1 MPETRKIDLDQ
12 VRKLAELA
20 HLSLT
25 DEECAAFTHDL
36 ERILEH
42 AESLQA
48 LATADEECLE
58 PTSHALLEKVL
69 EGEASLRED
78 APRPGLPRERL
89 LEGAPDGADGLFKVP
104 RVLP

>member
-1 MPETRKIDLDQ
+1 MSKVNLDG

-25 DEECAAFTHDL
+25 DQECAGFTQDL

-48 LATADEECLE
+48 LDTEGVE
-58 PTSHALLEKVL
+58 PTSHALLEKGL
-69 EGEASLRED
+69 EGEAILRED
-78 APRPGLPRERL
+78 EPRPGLDRERL

>member
-1 MPETRKIDLDQ
+1 MAKIDLDQ

-25 DEECAAFTHDL
+25 DEECEGFTHDL

-48 LATADEECLE
+48 LDTSDVEGLE
-58 PTSHALLEKVL
+58 LASHALLEKGL
-69 EGEASLRED
+69 QGEAHVRADE
-78 APRPGLPRERL
+78 PRPGLDRDRL
-89 LEGAPDGADGLFKVP
+89 LESAPDGGDGLFKVP

>member
-1 MPETRKIDLDQ
+1 MPKVTLDQ
-12 VRKLAELA
+12 VQKLAELA

-25 DEECAAFTHDL
+25 DEECAGLTDDL

-48 LATADEECLE
+48 LETEGVE
-58 PTSHALLEKVL
+58 PTSHALLSKGL

-78 APRPGLPRERL
+78 APSPGLEREPL